1 MFWQGSVRVNSISAR
16 LPHSQCTYY
25 ESSPSG
31 LWFKSRDGCL
41 AWSAHL
47 GCHRFFQGHFHG
59 RGLIGGCDA
68 TLSGGDRANCII
80 VLKKEGGPIHMTVTW
95 QSHISGVYPHKRT
108 RLCPH
113 LVGVDICCSLRDHM
127 HPTHSWRLYR
137 HTNNRI
143 YLTLVSSEGHPF
155 RQWKWP
161 DKLLHHSSSP
171 LTSSM
176 VFLSICELIIHSL
189 STTSLLVN
197 AYSPPVTPKAS
208 DSATASCTV
217 RSCDM
222 QHLSPCNQ
230 LPMPTMMWG
239 RT

>member
-31 LWFKSRDGCL
+31 LWFKSRDSCL

-68 TLSGGDRANCII
+68 TLSGGGRANCII

-143 YLTLVSSEGHPF
+143 YLTLVSSEGHSF
-155 RQWKWP
+155 RQWKWS
-161 DKLLHHSSSP
+161 DKLLHHSSSS
-171 LTSSM
+171 LTSNHYHRRWSKESH
-176 VFLSICELIIHSL
+176 FRHQKTEFGNAAYIACLP
-189 STTSLLVN
+189 LLCPRV
-197 AYSPPVTPKAS
+197 
-208 DSATASCTV
+208 
-217 RSCDM
+217 
-222 QHLSPCNQ
+222 
-230 LPMPTMMWG
+230 
-239 RT
+239 